1 MWILIPFAL
10 LVGIVANV
18 SPAISQEAP
27 NVASGRKLATAW
39 CSECHVVAAGQPKAG
54 NDAIPTFGAIANTP
68 GTTDLALKAYLATP
82 HPVMPNVVATR
93 QQIDDIVAYILT
105 LKIR

>member
-1 MWILIPFAL
+1 MRKLLPFAL
-10 LVGIVANV
+10 LMGIATSV

-27 NVASGRKLATAW
+27 NIASGRKLANAW

-68 GTTDLALKAYLATP
+68 GTTEMALKAYLATP
-82 HPVMPNVVATR
+82 HPIMPNVVATR
-93 QQIDDIVAYILT
+93 QQIDDIVAYILSLRT
-105 LKIR
+105 R